1 MCPTTLG
8 RVETRV
14 AILIGPAILATIIS
28 LLTHDEGWIITIGIY
43 LLMGVALDVLV
54 YPYVIRWQPP
64 WLTGVLGV
72 AEFLILFVLVKVLQ
86 PGQPGYG
93 DGDVVLGR
101 DDWKPILFYW
111 VVWTI
116 AIWTRIVIL
125 PLVSLSWIED
135 GGEFRRTGWSIP
147 AESQPLPIVAIVD
160 EQAGRTGLAR
170 EFSMVGDLPVE
181 RGPPLSSVAQR
192 PPLPV
197 SE

>member
-28 LLTHDEGWIITIGIY
+28 LLTRDEGWIVTIGIY
-43 LLMGVALDVLV
+43 LLMGVA
-54 YPYVIRWQPP
+54 
-64 WLTGVLGV
+64 
-72 AEFLILFVLVKVLQ
+72 EFLILFVLLKVLQ

-101 DDWKPILFYW
+101 DDWKPILLYW

-116 AIWTRIVIL
+116 AVWTRIVIL
-125 PLVSLSWIED
+125 PLVSLSWVED

-170 EFSMVGDLPVE
+170 EFSMIGDLSVE

-192 PPLPV
+192 PRLPV